1 MYSWCYCIFGLYFVD
16 AFSPKNSRFNVRRQ
30 CVKCDAD
37 GQFLLSDTFQK
48 KYFFHLEASFESI
61 TFPEK

>member
-1 MYSWCYCIFGLYFVD
+1 M
-16 AFSPKNSRFNVRRQ
+16 
-30 CVKCDAD
+30 KCDAD

-48 KYFFHLEASFESI
+48 KYFFHLEAPFESI